1 MHTHTILMSK
11 RRKNEGGSGES
22 TIIAAADFEA
32 SKKLYPILY
41 VDKDAFIL
49 VLCTLHSCVVSI
61 LFLVSHTALHFHFSY
76 SSRSFSSFQRELKI

>member
-32 SKKLYPILY
+32 SKNCIPFYILIETHSFY
-41 VDKDAFIL
+41 FCV
-49 VLCTLHSCVVSI
+49 HSCVAWV
-61 LFLVSHTALHFHFSY
+61 LFLVSHIALHFHLAIALV
-76 SSRSFSSFQRELKI
+76 R